1 MIERVLDTIKKYN
14 LIEYGDKIV
23 VGISG
28 GPDSVCLL
36 HILHR
41 LIPEY
46 GIELYALHVNHM
58 LRGEDADLDELFV
71 KEFCNSLG
79 VPLRVIASDINK
91 ISESSGIS
99 LEEAGREVRY
109 RAFEQYAADVGA
121 SKIAVAHN
129 KNDLVETVL
138 MNIIRGSGLE
148 GLTGIDYR
156 RGKIIRPLLDI
167 DRKDIEDYCRQ
178 NNLSP
183 RIDLSNLENK
193 YTRNKVRLDLIPY
206 ITRMFNVDVVES
218 VYRLAALLKDDNDLI
233 EKVALEVYSSCVTSR
248 KPDMVS
254 LDIARLKK
262 NHVSLVKRVL
272 RNAIR
277 EVKGNIKGIESKHI
291 DMVMDLMESG
301 KTGLEI
307 HLPGRIRAM
316 RSYGALRIGLGSE
329 KTKTPL
335 FEALITIPGI
345 TMVPVLNTSIEAS
358 VVEKKL
364 ISIEQCNNLRYNS
377 LVQFFDYDRLSS
389 GIYIRNRRDGDIF
402 KPLKS
407 NGTKKLKE
415 YFIDNK
421 IPREKRDEI
430 PLVAKQNEIVWIIG
444 YKISDKFKVTENT
457 KSVLILKYN
466 GNNGNTVKL

>member
-1 MIERVLDTIKKYN
+1 MIERVSNTIKKYN
-14 LIEYGDKIV
+14 LIENGDKIV

-46 GIELYALHVNHM
+46 GLKLYALHVNHM

-71 KEFCNSLG
+71 KEFCKSLG
-79 VPLRVIASDINK
+79 VPLRIIARDINK
-91 ISESSGIS
+91 ISKSSGVSI
-99 LEEAGREVRY
+99 EEAGRDIRY

-138 MNIIRGSGLE
+138 MNIIRGTGLE
-148 GLTGIDYR
+148 GLTGIDYM
-156 RGKIIRPLLDI
+156 RGRIIRPLLDI
-167 DRKDIEDYCRQ
+167 DRKDIEEYCRQ

-206 ITRMFNVDVVES
+206 ITRMFDVDVVES

-233 EKVALEVYSSCVTSR
+233 EKLALETYTSCVASR
-248 KPDMVS
+248 QPDTVS
-254 LDIARLKK
+254 LDIAQLKK

-272 RNAIR
+272 RNAIKD
-277 EVKGNIKGIESKHI
+277 VKGNIKGIESKHI
-291 DMVMDLMESG
+291 DMLIDLMESG
-301 KTGLEI
+301 RTGIEI
-307 HLPGRIRAM
+307 HLPGRIRAAK
-316 RSYGALRIGLGSE
+316 SYGILRIGLDA
-329 KTKTPL
+329 KKIKTPL
-335 FEALITIPGI
+335 FEAEINVPGI
-345 TMVPVLNTSIEAS
+345 TMVPVLNASIEAS

-364 ISIEQCNNLRYNS
+364 ISIEQYNNLRYNS
-377 LVQFFDYDRLSS
+377 LVQFFDYDKLNT
-389 GIYIRNRRDGDIF
+389 GIYVRNRRNGDIF

-421 IPREKRDEI
+421 IPCEKRDEI
-430 PLVAKQNEIVWIIG
+430 PLVAKENEIVWVIG

-457 KSVLILKYN
+457 KSVLILKYT
-466 GNNGNTVKL
+466 GNNGSTV